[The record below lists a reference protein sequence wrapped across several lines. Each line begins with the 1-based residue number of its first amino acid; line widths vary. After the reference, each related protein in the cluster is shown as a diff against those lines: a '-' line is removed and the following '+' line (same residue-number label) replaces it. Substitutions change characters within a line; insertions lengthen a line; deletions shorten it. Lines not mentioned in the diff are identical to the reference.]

1 MLRANKLV
9 IPVITT
15 LNVAIAQAHYQIYK
29 NISKES
35 LVRYDPLF
43 IVS

>member
-9 IPVITT
+9 LPVIAI
-15 LNVAIAQAHYQIYK
+15 LNVAIAQTHYQIYRK
-29 NISKES
+29 ISKES
-35 LVRYDPLF
+35 LVRYEPLF

>member
-1 MLRANKLV
+1 MLSANKLV
-9 IPVITT
+9 LPVITT
-15 LNVAIAQAHYQIYK
+15 LNVAIAHAHYQIYK
-29 NISKES
+29 KISKES